1 MVTKDMRKLVA
12 KAIKAKKRSD
22 AEQAKKV
29 NGIPFANVINGVKVI
44 EMATWRDVEVPYWK
58 KLSPEKLEARLF
70 TWCQRN
76 KAHYFKCKPKDF
88 ESMQMAINVSAYETK
103 ILNRAVVVIDIVD

>member
-22 AEQAKKV
+22 AEQAKRV
-29 NGIPFANVINGVKVI
+29 NGIPFASVIEGIKVI
-44 EMATWRDVEVPYWK
+44 EMATWCDVEVPYWK

-76 KAHYFKCKPKDF
+76 KAHYFKRNLKDF
-88 ESMQMAINVSAYETK
+88 ESMETAINVSVNETK
-103 ILNRAVVVIDIVD
+103 GLNREVVVIDIVS